1 MSAASSVTSDQQ
13 NSQTVNEET
22 EVNAE
27 ASNGERTHQI
37 YLYVKVSNCYILKC
51 FIYNQ
56 LFNINVQALQLK
68 HLDY

>member
-22 EVNAE
+22 GVSAE

-37 YLYVKVSNCYILKC
+37 YLYVKVSNY
-51 FIYNQ
+51 
-56 LFNINVQALQLK
+56 
-68 HLDY
+68 